1 MWLNFWESSD
11 WVGIGVAATLLIM
24 SMLSWYT
31 ILDRFTRY
39 WKTHVRAADSV
50 SAGIERAVQQALSA
64 YRKSG
69 SGARDERADL
79 ISRTLAR
86 ALARESAMLE
96 TGITR
101 LAAIGTTAPFVG
113 LLGTVWGI
121 HNALAGLA
129 GHDRLSLDVVA
140 GPVAEALI
148 MTAAGLFVAIP
159 ATLAYNAFVRVN
171 RKTMHD
177 LADHAHELYTR
188 YAIHADHAETSRPG
202 KVSGV
207 PVAGYVP

>member
-1 MWLNFWESSD
+1 MWSRLWESSD
-11 WVGIGVAATLLIM
+11 WIGIGVAATLLLM
-24 SMLSWYT
+24 SVVSWYT
-31 ILDRFTRY
+31 ILDRLARY
-39 WKTHVRAADSV
+39 WKTHVRSTDSV
-50 SAGIERAVQQALSA
+50 RAGIERVVRQALAA
-64 YRKSG
+64 YQKSG
-69 SGARDERADL
+69 SGARDELADL

-86 ALARESAMLE
+86 ALARESASLE

-121 HNALAGLA
+121 HKALSGLA
-129 GHDRLSLDVVA
+129 GHDRLTLDVVA

-171 RKTMHD
+171 RRTMHD

-188 YAIHADHAETSRPG
+188 YAIHADHAETRRPG

-207 PVAGYVP
+207 PVAEYAP